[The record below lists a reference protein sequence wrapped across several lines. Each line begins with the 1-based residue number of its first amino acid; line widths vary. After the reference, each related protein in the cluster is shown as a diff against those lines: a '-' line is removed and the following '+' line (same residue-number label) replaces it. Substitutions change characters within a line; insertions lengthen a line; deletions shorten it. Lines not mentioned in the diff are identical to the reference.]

1 MNPDENTPEDG
12 ARFQPQ
18 MNETPEQSASK
29 LLALSFRLLQLRLL
43 ATQASRRVRR
53 SPRQR
58 KLTQKPKRRHRL
70 PLRPLRLSA
79 ARAGEPCSSRWSAV
93 SEWQPAEPWY
103 LARICVPLLPP
114 PGQPDFRPCT
124 SKLCW
129 NCSRLGS
136 GFGNRVSR
144 GRDNQR
150 LWAKLFRHRLRR
162 DC

>member
-18 MNETPEQSASK
+18 MNETPEHSASETPGTHLPAPATPAAGDASFAQSAPVASAEETDAETVEAAPVA
-29 LLALSFRLLQLRLL
+29 LAPAPVKRGPGWGALFLAMVCSIGMATGGTLVLGQNLR
-43 ATQASRRVRR
+43 
-53 SPRQR
+53 
-58 KLTQKPKRRHRL
+58 
-70 PLRPLRLSA
+70 
-79 ARAGEPCSSRWSAV
+79 SSV
-93 SEWQPAEPWY
+93 
-103 LARICVPLLPP
+103 
-114 PGQPDFRPCT
+114 QPDFRPCT

>member
-18 MNETPEQSASK
+18 MNETPEQSASETPSPVLPAPATPAAGDASFTQSAPVASAEETDAETEK
-29 LLALSFRLLQLRLL
+29 AAPVALAP
-43 ATQASRRVRR
+43 APV
-53 SPRQR
+53 
-58 KLTQKPKRRHRL
+58 KRG
-70 PLRPLRLSA
+70 P
-79 ARAGEPCSSRWSAV
+79 GWEPCSSRWSAV